1 MVRSD
6 PSDQHFREHS
16 RAPVRAAVRLQFDT
30 QEPPQEGQT
39 ANLSTGGMFVQ
50 SKNPRPVGTLLR
62 FELMLGDGEP
72 IKGVGEIVWI
82 RPRPQGPDAPS
93 GMGVQFGHLEESNH
107 ARLRAAVLETLG
119 VDGLSEPPPE
129 PTPKRP
135 SPPPRDSPSADLAA
149 KSPGTP
155 SPPRPRSRAKPRSAK
170 PPRSQAPRSLA
181 KDQQKA
187 QPSPLVMS
195 GRTKTLIVILGLL
208 ALLLLLVT

>member
-1 MVRSD
+1 M
-6 PSDQHFREHS
+6 
-16 RAPVRAAVRLQFDT
+16 RAAVRLQFDT
-30 QEPPQEGQT
+30 QEPPQEGRT

-82 RPRPQGPDAPS
+82 RPRPQGPEAPS
-93 GMGVQFGHLEESNH
+93 GMGVQFGHLGESNH

-119 VDGLSEPPPE
+119 VEVAFEPTPE
-129 PTPKRP
+129 PTATRP
-135 SPPPRDSPSADLAA
+135 SPPPRDPPSADLAS
-149 KSPGTP
+149 KSPRTP
-155 SPPRPRSRAKPRSAK
+155 SSPQPRSRAKPRSAK
-170 PPRSQAPRSLA
+170 APRSQASRSLA
-181 KDQQKA
+181 KDQKKA

-208 ALLLLLVT
+208 ALLFLLVT